1 LPIIN
6 KFIDIRDFTL
16 RIEAITKLKIC
27 KDVGMTYKNRLLKN
41 FNLASK
47 AASSSKVSRGE
58 METVIANMMTDPRYL
73 RQSSSLINEALQK
86 GFDVLQLANG
96 DIVTTGTK
104 TVVYQYTWDD
114 EKGKLVKAKSESS
127 TKKSKRGAMGDE
139 DEDDHDNDVDAEGE
153 SEEV

>member
-1 LPIIN
+1 
-6 KFIDIRDFTL
+6 
-16 RIEAITKLKIC
+16 
-27 KDVGMTYKNRLLKN
+27 MTYKNRLLKN

-47 AASSSKVSRGE
+47 ASVGKSGRTGE
-58 METVIANMMTDPRYL
+58 MEAIVSDMMSDPRYL

-104 TVVYQYTWDD
+104 TVVYQYTWDL

-127 TKKSKRGAMGDE
+127 AKKSRRTSSM
-139 DEDDHDNDVDAEGE
+139 EDDDDDDSDLDEEDNKSE
-153 SEEV
+153 SEQA